1 MGALA
6 VRKGSRS
13 KSLVV
18 VVVVVVTSLPLPCA
32 GQVSTL
38 TKLLKHE
45 KTPALRNLVL
55 LPLLVQQDAD
65 PDLQV
70 CMNLFW

>member
-6 VRKGSRS
+6 VCKGSRS
-13 KSLVV
+13 KSLV